1 MKYIYELINIGKGTY
16 GSDSLQITPENL
28 LLIHKEECND
38 EQVVVESGQ
47 IDNLE
52 INKGVSLLIFT
63 NASSITGIIPIIS
76 STVKSIRIYNDTG
89 NNFTIKTN
97 DNSSLVANQFD
108 IGSDFVIPDKQF
120 KTFIYIQSK
129 WRIEA

>member
-28 LLIHKEECND
+28 LLIYTEEPNN

>member
-16 GSDSLQITPENL
+16 GSGSLQITPENL
-28 LLIHKEECND
+28 LLIYTEELNN